1 MASPIPLG
9 TSIVLIAAGAI
20 LRFALT
26 ENSLGPIRLEV
37 VGTILI
43 IVGILGLVLS
53 ILFMVLAGRG
63 GREREVVE
71 EVPVRRRE
79 RL

>member
-9 TSIVLIAAGAI
+9 TSIVLIAIGAI
-20 LRFALT
+20 LAYAVDYD
-26 ENSLGPIRLEV
+26 LGFIDIQTAGV
-37 VGTILI
+37 ILM

-63 GREREVVE
+63 RGDREVVE

>member
-63 GREREVVE
+63 GREREVVD